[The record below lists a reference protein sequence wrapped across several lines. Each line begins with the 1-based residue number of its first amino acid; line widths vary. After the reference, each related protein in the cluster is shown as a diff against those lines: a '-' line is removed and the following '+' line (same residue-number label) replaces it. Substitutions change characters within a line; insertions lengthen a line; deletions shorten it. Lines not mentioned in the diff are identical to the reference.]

1 VNYKTTSG
9 TAKSTS
15 DFTAKS
21 GTVTIAAGK
30 ASAETSISVRGDLA
44 SEATESFTMTLS
56 APTNATLRRT
66 VGTGKIL
73 NDDPGPLARRVSIG
87 DASVEEGRTGT
98 RAVRLTVSLSAVST
112 KKTTVNFTTANGT
125 AVSTSDYTK
134 TSGTITIPAG
144 TASAVISVSVRG
156 DTTKESS
163 ETFKVTLSAPV
174 GAALGRSAA
183 TATIHNDD

>member
-1 VNYKTTSG
+1 
-9 TAKSTS
+9 
-15 DFTAKS
+15 
-21 GTVTIAAGK
+21 
-30 ASAETSISVRGDLA
+30 
-44 SEATESFTMTLS
+44 
-56 APTNATLRRT
+56 ATLRRA
-66 VGTGKIL
+66 VGTGKLL
-73 NDDPGPLARRVSIG
+73 NDDPGPLARRGSIG

-112 KKTTVNFTTANGT
+112 KKTTVKFTTANGT
-125 AVSTSDYTK
+125 AVNTSDYTK

-144 TASAVISVSVRG
+144 TASAVISVSVQG
-156 DTTKESS
+156 DTTRESS